1 MSTKRAIIDLINKGY
16 DINKICKKLGLKSKS
31 SVYRVMKGT
40 SLNASKH
47 KALKLRNIYD
57 ALEVGR
63 SQTEI
68 AKSFGVT
75 QPYVSKLLKNIK
87 WVEVDKISTLSSLGV
102 VKQKEGY
109 IPNLLEEKGYKY
121 MRFLD
126 SYGVKRYIHELVAEH
141 FVRNPSN
148 FKKVG
153 HKDGDKTNNRA
164 YNLCW
169 IA

>member
-102 VKQKEGY
+102 VKQKGETAK
-109 IPNLLEEKGYKY
+109 LLEDNGYKY

-126 SYGVKRYIHELVAEH
+126 SYGIKRYIHELVAEN